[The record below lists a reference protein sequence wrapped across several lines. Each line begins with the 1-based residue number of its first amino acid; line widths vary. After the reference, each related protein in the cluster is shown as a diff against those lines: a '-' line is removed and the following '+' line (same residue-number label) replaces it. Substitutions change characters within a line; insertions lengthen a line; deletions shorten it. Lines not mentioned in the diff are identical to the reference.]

1 MSDEYNITMDNVSLT
16 NGAVINNGTINN
28 TVNNAP
34 ASDAAL
40 LQDLADAQGKLAD
53 EAPKIAASIGEL
65 REAIEKKDQKTIGQ
79 KIAELSTGVAG
90 EIVKSVAGAAAVQFL
105 GLG

>member
-1 MSDEYNITMDNVSLT
+1 MSGKYNINLDKATV

-34 ASDAAL
+34 ESDAAL
-40 LQDLADAQGKLAD
+40 LQELADAQAKLAD
-53 EAPKIAASIGEL
+53 EAPKIAKSLGEL
-65 REAIEKKDQKTIGQ
+65 REAVEKKDQKTIGQ
-79 KIAELSTGVAG
+79 KIAELSTGVAAG
-90 EIVKSVAGAAAVQFL
+90 IVKSVAGAAAVRFL